1 MDCSAT
7 NKKKYFLNYTGVSKP
22 KTGTKL
28 GFKKNCKK
36 L

>member
-7 NKKKYFLNYTGVSKP
+7 NKKKYLTMYTGVSKP
-22 KTGTKL
+22 KTGRKL
-28 GFKKNCKK
+28 GFKKKCKK